1 MENLIKIVPFNE
13 RGKLENVINSKVYNI
28 AMKLNNG
35 LKLDRIEKN
44 FITANVNSNTYFKNS
59 IPLMG
64 MQFDF
69 RAVLKTFIVKQ
80 YGTIHEYKAIDKTS
94 LRTHIYGSIEYIKEL
109 N

>member
-44 FITANVNSNTYFKNS
+44 FITANVNSNLHFKNG
-59 IPLMG
+59 IPLLG

-80 YGTIHEYKAIDKTS
+80 YGSVQEYKAIDKTS